1 MRLTA
6 LSAKLSATS
15 HDAREQAEISRRTS
29 RRDREGAKAILIFSV
44 NQSLCP
50 SAALCVMLFS
60 AISALAAVQ
69 QSARPAAPLDPIDAI
84 LGAFKNHAIVAL
96 SEGEHNNEPSH
107 AFRLALIRDP
117 RFAATVNDIVVEWGT
132 ARYQDV
138 LDRFI
143 RGESVADAELRR
155 VWQDT
160 TQAHQVW
167 DVPIYEAFF
176 RAVRTI
182 NGSLPPARQLRVLAG
197 DPPIEW
203 EKIRTRQQTIDVERD
218 RFAADLI
225 QREVLAK
232 QRRALLV
239 WGGTHFIRRSVVGD
253 AARTPSSIVGLLG
266 PATQSAIFS
275 IWAHTSGVE
284 LTSLQPDIASW
295 RVPAMAMT
303 RGTTLG
309 DAPYRSYIIAKGG
322 DGPRMEDQF
331 DAVLYLGPLSSI
343 TYARLA
349 PTLCADDEYMKM
361 RLGRLA
367 IADPPELPVPPGVLR
382 PADRLK
388 RQCESVSGK

>member
-1 MRLTA
+1 
-6 LSAKLSATS
+6 
-15 HDAREQAEISRRTS
+15 
-29 RRDREGAKAILIFSV
+29 
-44 NQSLCP
+44 
-50 SAALCVMLFS
+50 MLFS
-60 AISALAAVQ
+60 AFSAVSAVQ
-69 QSARPAAPLDPIDAI
+69 QTFRPAVPLDPIDAI
-84 LGAFKNHAIVAL
+84 LGAFKDHSLVAL

-107 AFRLALIRDP
+107 AFRMALIRDP

-138 LDRFI
+138 LERFI

-155 VWQDT
+155 IWQDT
-160 TQAHQVW
+160 TQPHQVW
-167 DVPIYEAFF
+167 DVPIYEEFF

-182 NGSLPPARQLRVLAG
+182 NGSLPRERQLRVLAG

-203 EKIRTRQQTIDVERD
+203 EKIQTRKQTIEVERD

-253 AARTPSSIVGLLG
+253 ATRTPSSIVGLLG
-266 PATQSAIFS
+266 PSAQSAIFS
-275 IWAHTSGVE
+275 IWTHTSGAE
-284 LTSLQPDIASW
+284 LPSLQPDIASW

-309 DAPYRSYIIAKGG
+309 NAPYRSYITAKGG

-331 DAVLYLGPLSSI
+331 DALLYLGPLSSI
-343 TYARLA
+343 TFARLA
-349 PTLCADDEYMKM
+349 PSLCADPQYMTM

-367 IADPPELPVPPGVLR
+367 IADPPDLPVPPGVQR

-388 RQCESVSGK
+388 RYCDSVSRK